1 MNVTVNILELASE
14 LAHNE
19 LESICNEEDIVIYKD
34 DEDAFVYADEAQDLF
49 NILYDKY
56 YSIIENLKIN

>member
-19 LESICNEEDIVIYKD
+19 LESLFNEADVVIYKE
-34 DEDAFVYADEAQDLF
+34 DEDTFVYTDRAQEVF
-49 NILYDKY
+49 NELYDKY
-56 YSIIENLKIN
+56 YTIIENLKIN

>member
-19 LESICNEEDIVIYKD
+19 LETSFNEEAVVIYKE
-34 DEDAFVYADEAQDLF
+34 DEDTFVYTDEAQEVF
-49 NILYDKY
+49 NELYDKY
-56 YSIIENLKIN
+56 YTIIDQMKQ